1 MHEPTDS
8 GVQKLIPTES
18 EIEGKYLP
26 SSDPAADKEEKDMSK
41 DAQDLE
47 EETEKVNAYASSS
60 ADHNLRQS
68 NRVPKPPKRFHY
80 PELGNPLTSVVQN
93 LFQSL
98 SEVVV

>member
-1 MHEPTDS
+1 MHEPTDP

-47 EETEKVNAYASSS
+47 EETEKS
-60 ADHNLRQS
+60 
-68 NRVPKPPKRFHY
+68 
-80 PELGNPLTSVVQN
+80 
-93 LFQSL
+93 
-98 SEVVV
+98 